1 VDVHVGVSAPTNPLH
16 LRAMVIRACAR
27 MALHRVPRR
36 ALSSVGADHADET
49 SPFKGVAFG
58 LNTL

>member
-1 VDVHVGVSAPTNPLH
+1 
-16 LRAMVIRACAR
+16 MVIRACAR
-27 MALHRVPRR
+27 IALQRVHRR
-36 ALSSVGADHADET
+36 ALSSVGADHAAAT

>member
-1 VDVHVGVSAPTNPLH
+1 
-16 LRAMVIRACAR
+16 MVIRACAR

>member
-36 ALSSVGADHADET
+36 ALSSVGAADET